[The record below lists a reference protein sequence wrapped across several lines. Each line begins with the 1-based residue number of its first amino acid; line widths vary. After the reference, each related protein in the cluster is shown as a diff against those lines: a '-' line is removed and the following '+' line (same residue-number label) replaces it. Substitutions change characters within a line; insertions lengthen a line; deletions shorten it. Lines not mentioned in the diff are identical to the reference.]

1 MRTTTLQPQLTTDT
15 AEHAED
21 DFHASCAL
29 LRDVVGIVST
39 EAAGFPAEISRRGQ
53 RYEKAEVAARY
64 ARIAEDLGY
73 IGEYL
78 RQCSKVS
85 SWPSSRRLT

>member
-1 MRTTTLQPQLTTDT
+1 MRMTTPQPI
-15 AEHAED
+15 AEDAED

-29 LRDVVGIVST
+29 LRTVVST
-39 EAAGFPAEISRRGQ
+39 VSAEAAGFPAEIFRRGQ

-64 ARIAEDLGY
+64 ARMTEDLVY

-85 SWPSSRRLT
+85 SWPSNRRLA